1 MYKIAILG
9 CENSHADAF
18 IKLAATEKYSD
29 IEVVGVYTD
38 DETANQRMRDNY
50 GVYTAASY
58 DEFVGK
64 VDGIMIT
71 ARHGDNHM
79 KYALPYLASGIPMF
93 IDKPATASV
102 EDARIFADLLVKHGI
117 RFSGGSSCIHTPELC
132 DLISEVKSGEYGKV
146 LGGSLRAPISLTNP
160 YGDFWF
166 YAQHLVQI
174 MQQTFGYYPETVKAY
189 VREGQVNC
197 IYRYPDF
204 DVYAEFVDGNYL
216 YHISASTEKAVKHTD
231 ISVTEAI
238 YEYEFTEYVKVL
250 KGDPSPYTHSDF
262 FAPVF
267 VIDATVRAIASG
279 KEEKIDRL

>member
-18 IKLAATEKYSD
+18 IKLTKTEKYSD

-38 DETANQRMRDNY
+38 DETANVRMRDNY

-58 DEFVGK
+58 DEFVGR

-132 DLISEVKSGEYGKV
+132 NLIAEVQGGEYGKL
-146 LGGSLRAPISLTNP
+146 LGGNVRAPISLTNP

-174 MQQTFGYYPETVKAY
+174 MQQTFGYYPDSVKAY
-189 VREGQVNC
+189 KREGQVNC

-216 YHISASTEKAVKHTD
+216 YHISVSTEKAVKHTD

-238 YEYEFTEYVKVL
+238 FEYELAEYVKVL
-250 KGDPSPYTHSDF
+250 KGAPSPYSIPDF

-279 KEEKIDRL
+279 KEEKIGRL

>member
-38 DETANQRMRDNY
+38 DETANRRMRDNY

>member
-18 IKLAATEKYSD
+18 IKLTKTEKYSD

-38 DETANQRMRDNY
+38 DETANARMRDNY

-79 KYALPYLASGIPMF
+79 KYALPYLESGVPMF

-102 EDARIFADLLVKHGI
+102 DDARAFADLLGKHGI
-117 RFSGGSSCIHTPELC
+117 RYSGGSSCIHTPELRG
-132 DLISEVKSGEYGKV
+132 LIARVESGENGKL

-174 MQQTFGYYPETVKAY
+174 MQETFGYYPDSVKAY
-189 VREGQVNC
+189 KREGQVNC

-216 YHISASTEKAVKHTD
+216 YHVSADTERAVIHTD

-238 YEYEFTEYVKVL
+238 FEYEFDEYVKVL
-250 KGDPSPYTHSDF
+250 KGGSSPYTPSDF

-267 VIDATVRAIASG
+267 VIDATIRAIASG
-279 KEEKIDRL
+279 NEEKIGRL